1 MNLLRMAEFKVGAL
15 VLAVAGIVAFMSMQI
30 SDDPGFLSRKQQ
42 AWFLMP
48 NAGGLVKN
56 SAVRS
61 AGIPVGVI
69 KDITL
74 QDGQARVDISVKSDV
89 PLYKSAVI
97 EIKSQGILGDA
108 HVEINPGSPTDGPL
122 GDGEQIINVKSKGS
136 LDSLISSV
144 SEVTSSLKEVANNLR
159 EALSEDGT
167 NKHIL
172 GRIVK
177 NVEKLTSDIAEMT
190 SENKGKIGEI
200 VDQVHD
206 VTSELKK
213 VLTDP
218 GQDGF
223 KATWKKASDAIKNLE
238 EVTAKINRGD
248 GAIGKLINDETTADN
263 LDTAIAG
270 VSGMVDA
277 ANRIQTGFDLNA
289 VYLSEAKA
297 TKSTVGIMIQP
308 GLDRYYYLGFMNDP
322 LGVEKTTRTK
332 ITDTGN
338 GTVLGDTT
346 EEKTYKNEFKIT
358 ALFAKNF
365 WDLTI
370 KGGLIE
376 NTGGFGLDYHFFDR
390 KLKFSV
396 EAFDFTQM
404 NLRPSVTYNFYRG
417 LYLSGG
423 VNDSLNKSDRRSSYL
438 GAGLFL
444 TNDDLKLLLTKAP
457 F

>member
-1 MNLLRMAEFKVGAL
+1 MSLLRLAEFKVGAL
-15 VLAVAGIVAFMSMQI
+15 VLAVAGIIAFMSMQV
-30 SDDPGFLSRKQQ
+30 SDDPAFLSRKQH

-69 KDITL
+69 KDISL
-74 QDGQARVDISVKSDV
+74 QDGQARIDISVRSDV
-89 PLYKSAVI
+89 PLYKSAI
-97 EIKSQGILGDA
+97 AEIKSQGILGDA
-108 HVEINPGSPTDGPL
+108 HVEVNPGSPTDQPL
-122 GDGEQIINVKSKGS
+122 GNNEQILNVQAKGS
-136 LDSLISSV
+136 LDHLMSSV
-144 SEVTSSLKEVANNLR
+144 SEVTASLKEVASNLR
-159 EALSEDGT
+159 DALSEDGT

-172 GRIVK
+172 GRIVM
-177 NVEKLTSDIAEMT
+177 NVEKLTADIAEM
-190 SENKGKIGEI
+190 SSQNKGKVSEI

-213 VLTDP
+213 VLTDS

-223 KATWKKASDAIKNLE
+223 KATWKKAADAINNLE

-248 GAIGKLINDETTADN
+248 GAIGKLINDETTAEN

-277 ANRIQTGFDLNA
+277 ANRIQTGFDFHA
-289 VYLSEAKA
+289 EYLSEVKS
-297 TKSTVGIMIQP
+297 TKSTIGVLIQP

-322 LGVEKTTRTK
+322 MGVEQTTRTK
-332 ITDTGN
+332 TTDTGN
-338 GTVLGDTT
+338 GSVLADTT

-365 WDLTI
+365 WNLTV
-370 KGGLIE
+370 KGGMIE
-376 NTGGFGLDYHFFDR
+376 NTGGFGVDYHFFNR
-390 KLKFSV
+390 KLKLTV
-396 EAFDFTQM
+396 EAFDFSRM
-404 NLRPSVTYNFYRG
+404 NLRPSFTYNFYRG
-417 LYLSGG
+417 FYLSGG
-423 VNDSLNKSDRRSSYL
+423 INDSLEKSNRRSSYL
-438 GAGLFL
+438 GAGLSL
-444 TNDDLKLLLTKAP
+444 TNDDLKLLLTKAS

>member
-1 MNLLRMAEFKVGAL
+1 MNLLRLAEFKVGAL
-15 VLAVAGIVAFMSMQI
+15 VLAVAGIVAFMSMQV
-30 SDDPGFLSRKQQ
+30 SDDPAFLSRKQH

-74 QDGQARVDISVKSDV
+74 QDGQARIDISVKSDV
-89 PLYKSAVI
+89 PLYKSAII

-108 HVEINPGSPTDGPL
+108 HVEINPGSPTDQPL
-122 GDGEQIINVKSKGS
+122 GDSEQILNVKTKGS

-144 SEVTSSLKEVANNLR
+144 SDVTASLKEVANNLR

-172 GRIVK
+172 GRVVK
-177 NVEKLTSDIAEMT
+177 NVEKLTADIADMT
-190 SENKGKIGEI
+190 TQNKGKIGEI

-248 GAIGKLINDETTADN
+248 GAIGKLINDEQTAEN

-277 ANRIQTGFDLNA
+277 ASRIETAFDFHA
-289 VYLSEAKA
+289 EYLSEVKA
-297 TKSTVGIMIQP
+297 TKSTVGIMIKP

-322 LGVEKTTRTK
+322 LGVEKTVRTK
-332 ITDTGN
+332 TTDTGN
-338 GTVLGDTT
+338 GNTIADTT

-376 NTGGFGLDYHFFDR
+376 NTGGFGVDYHFFNR
-390 KLKFSV
+390 KLKLSV
-396 EAFDFTQM
+396 EAFDFAQM
-404 NLRPSVTYNFYRG
+404 NLRPSITYMAYRS
-417 LYLSGG
+417 LYFSGG
-423 VNDSLNKSDRRSSYL
+423 MNDALNKSDRRSSYL

-444 TNDDLKLLLTKAP
+444 TNDDLKLILAKAP